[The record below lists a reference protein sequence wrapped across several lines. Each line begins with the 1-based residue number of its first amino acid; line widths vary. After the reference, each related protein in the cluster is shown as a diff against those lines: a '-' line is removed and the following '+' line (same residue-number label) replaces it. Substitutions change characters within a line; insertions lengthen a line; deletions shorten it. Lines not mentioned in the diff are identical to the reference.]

1 MTNEEKLTGIT
12 YEDAMQAAE
21 EFAAGGVGTVEFEG
35 RRVRVVGIQGKQA
48 LDEVPSVRLTLDL
61 EDGYLTLV
69 GYFSH
74 DDELIETSREH
85 PFG

>member
-21 EFAAGGVGTVEFEG
+21 ESAAGGVGTVEFEG
-35 RRVRVVGIQGKQA
+35 RRERVVGLQSKQGM
-48 LDEVPSVRLTLDL
+48 DEVPSARLTLDL

-69 GYFSH
+69 GYFSR
-74 DDELIETSREH
+74 DDELIETSRGH

>member
-1 MTNEEKLTGIT
+1 MTNEEKPTGIT

-21 EFAAGGVGTVEFEG
+21 ESAAGGVGSVEFEG
-35 RRVRVVGIQGKQA
+35 RRVRVVGFHSKQSI
-48 LDEVPSVRLTLDL
+48 DEVPFARLTLDL
-61 EDGYLTLV
+61 KDGYLTLV